1 MKAKSSLAVFSII
14 VALWALMI
22 YYTVVPWVF
31 GTRLEVNQS
40 IDITPF
46 TYILVSLSMT
56 SSVLWLIMQSAY
68 LVSKNKLRRRSLS
81 LIQTH
86 RYDLHAPLVSIIIP
100 ARNEESVIKRTITS
114 CLAQTYRNIEVIAVC
129 HNCSDN
135 TASAAQSADARVR
148 VFDYKTS
155 EAGKGI
161 ALNFGLEKANG
172 EYLLVVD
179 SDGILAGDF
188 VANAL
193 PLFSDKTIAIQ
204 GKIVGSNSQYNTI
217 TKLLSL
223 EGDLFSTPF
232 MTVRS
237 LLDRRVPL
245 GGTGCMIRRDRLV
258 ELGGFRNA
266 LIDDFELSFRIYRNK
281 YRIAFAPLSVI
292 YDEKPPEF
300 DLMVRQRSRWVKGH
314 IDLLKERVPE
324 GRDILGTIY
333 WLNPVFMSAGLA
345 AISVS
350 SFAVIY
356 YILFG
361 IIPFRFTFAP
371 FWLWIGMSTA
381 GFIMQLAVL
390 ITDSGV
396 RGFRYVL
403 HVALLSAFSHYWYVS
418 LIKSLSVKS
427 WAQTKTTHGF
437 ISENDIELI
446 ARDQNASARRHDSN
460 SA

>member
-1 MKAKSSLAVFSII
+1 
-14 VALWALMI
+14 MI
-22 YYTVVPWVF
+22 YYTVVPWFFDV
-31 GTRLEVNQS
+31 RLEVNQS

-46 TYILVSLSMT
+46 TWALVALAMT
-56 SSVLWLIMQSAY
+56 SSVLWLTMQTAY
-68 LVSKNKLRRRSLS
+68 LFSRNRLKRRSIS
-81 LIQTH
+81 LIQAH
-86 RYDLHAPLVSIIIP
+86 RYDLHEPLVSIIIP
-100 ARNEESVIKRTITS
+100 ARNEESVIKRTIVS
-114 CLAQTYRNIEVIAVC
+114 CLAQTYRNIEAIVVC

-135 TASAAQSADARVR
+135 TFAAAQSADARVK

-172 EYLLVVD
+172 EYVLVVD
-179 SDGILAGDF
+179 SDGILASDF
-188 VANAL
+188 VTNAL
-193 PLFSDKTIAIQ
+193 PIFSDENVAIQ
-204 GKIVGSNSQYNTI
+204 GKIVGSNAQYNTI
-217 TKLLSL
+217 TQLLSL
-223 EGDLFSTPF
+223 EAYLFSIPF

-245 GGTGCMIRRDRLV
+245 GGTGCMIRKDKLV
-258 ELGGFRNA
+258 QLGGFRNA
-266 LIDDFELSFRIYRNK
+266 LVDDFELSFRIYRNN

-300 DLMVRQRSRWVKGH
+300 ELMVKQRSRWVKGH
-314 IDLLKERVPE
+314 IDLLKERIPE
-324 GRDILGTIY
+324 GRDVLGAIY
-333 WLNPVFMSAGLA
+333 WLNPIFMFAGLA
-345 AISVS
+345 AISIS

-371 FWLWIGMSTA
+371 FWLWIGMSSA
-381 GFIMQLAVL
+381 GFVLQLAVL
-390 ITDSGV
+390 VADFGI
-396 RGFRYVL
+396 RGFRYFF

-446 ARDQNASARRHDSN
+446 ANDQNEAKYRHGSHSA
-460 SA
+460 